1 MILGR
6 IVGHVTST
14 INHPAYDNKKQLIVD
29 LIDHKGVATGG
40 YLIALDLVGAGIGQ
54 TVLII
59 DEGSSARQ
67 LLNAP
72 NAPIR
77 SVVVGIV
84 DNVHLA

>member
-14 INHPAYDNKKQLIVD
+14 IKHPAYDHKKQLIVD
-29 LIDHKGVATGG
+29 LIDQKGVATGG

-59 DEGSSARQ
+59 DEGNSARQ